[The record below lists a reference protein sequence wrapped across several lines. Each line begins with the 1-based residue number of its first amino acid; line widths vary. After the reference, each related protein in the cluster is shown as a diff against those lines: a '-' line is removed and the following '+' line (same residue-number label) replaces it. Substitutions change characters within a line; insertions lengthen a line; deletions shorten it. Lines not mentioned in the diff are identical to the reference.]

1 MTCPLGDQVCPR
13 ILWEHCWTGELEDS
27 WVGQGLAIS
36 TRVSLPRPC
45 PPASLY
51 RACGTRTYLLEQ
63 HGATHRCAQHGQR
76 QNVAIHYGPELVG
89 VGEGC
94 PGGPTAAARR
104 RAPGVCPRNALPGIH
119 MGKCRPGW
127 NPRLPETG
135 GAELPGEGPIGRGRE
150 RSCSWAW

>member
-1 MTCPLGDQVCPR
+1 M
-13 ILWEHCWTGELEDS
+13 
-27 WVGQGLAIS
+27 GQGLAIS

-89 VGEGC
+89 
-94 PGGPTAAARR
+94 GGRGV
-104 RAPGVCPRNALPGIH
+104 PGVPLQPPADA
-119 MGKCRPGW
+119 RPGSALGT
-127 NPRLPETG
+127 RCLGFT
-135 GAELPGEGPIGRGRE
+135 
-150 RSCSWAW
+150 